1 MRRRHLNLIALTFG
15 FWSGFIPLV
24 VLNLAWAWF
33 Q

>member
-1 MRRRHLNLIALTFG
+1 MRCQHYRLIALTFG
-15 FWSGFIPLV
+15 FWSGAIPLV